1 MPRKGED
8 MSVHRRFVGVVLLAL
23 LVALFEGCASGPPPT
38 DTELGEQAL
47 ARGDWRQARSHFSI
61 ALRKDPRA
69 GRAWLGQARAQI
81 EGRDPEAALR
91 SLSSLAKVDRE
102 RFTGEG
108 RSVYAN
114 ALHEAAVARLA
125 RGQSQAALVAA
136 RALAKLEP
144 ERRGLER
151 VLGEALLAEAS
162 RFRLRGNREAAF
174 ALYQE
179 AAQTVPQRLEGWLGA
194 AEILIESNR
203 GRVAVR
209 LLQAAREHH
218 PTSGEIRMLSIQALS
233 AR

>member
-1 MPRKGED
+1 
-8 MSVHRRFVGVVLLAL
+8 MSLHRRFIGVVLLAL

-38 DTELGEQAL
+38 DIELGEQAL
-47 ARGDWRQARSHFSI
+47 ARGDWRQARTHFSI
-61 ALRKDPRA
+61 ALKKDPRA

-81 EGRDPEAALR
+81 DGRDPESALR

-102 RFTGEG
+102 RFSGEG
-108 RSVYAN
+108 RPVYAN
-114 ALHEAAVARLA
+114 ALHEATVARLSQ
-125 RGQSQAALVAA
+125 GQSQAALVTA

-144 ERRGLER
+144 ERRGLDR
-151 VLGEALLAEAS
+151 VLGEAILAEAS

-179 AAQTVPQRLEGWLGA
+179 AAQVVPQRLEGWLGA

-209 LLQAAREHH
+209 LLQAAREYH
-218 PTSGEIRMLSIQALS
+218 PTSGEIRMLSIQAVS

>member
-1 MPRKGED
+1 
-8 MSVHRRFVGVVLLAL
+8 MSLHRRFIGIVLLAL
-23 LVALFEGCASGPPPT
+23 LLALFEGCASGPPPT

-47 ARGDWRQARSHFSI
+47 ARGDWRQAKNHFSI

-69 GRAWLGQARAQI
+69 GRAWLGQSRAQI

-91 SLSSLAKVDRE
+91 SLSSLAKVDPE
-102 RFTGEG
+102 RFSGEG
-108 RSVYAN
+108 RPVYAK
-114 ALHEAAVARLA
+114 ALHEAAAARLA
-125 RGQSQAALVAA
+125 KGQSQAALVAA

-144 ERRGLER
+144 GRRGLDR
-151 VLGEALLAEAS
+151 VLGEAILAEAG
-162 RFRLRGNREAAF
+162 RLRLRGNREAAF

-179 AAQTVPQRLEGWLGA
+179 AAKVVPQRLEGWLGA

-203 GRVAVR
+203 GKVAVR
-209 LLQAAREHH
+209 LLQAAREYH